1 MNNDYNK
8 VDTYL
13 QFTHVLSSQDETKM
27 WWSHYP
33 PSYRVAVPKS
43 LRRNLQIV
51 SSNEFN
57 NNGELRV
64 PDLSGAFFVM
74 DGSLAIAGALQNRG
88 AYVHTCFDIV
98 TTKKSEIIFL
108 TKYVAMR
115 RVSSSIDIVVFPS
128 TPTSSKQ

>member
-13 QFTHVLSSQDETKM
+13 QFTHLLSSQDETM
-27 WWSHYP
+27 WWSQFP
-33 PSYRVAVPKS
+33 PPYRETVPKS
-43 LRRNLQIV
+43 FRRNLQIV

-64 PDLSGAFFVM
+64 PDLSGACFVM
-74 DGSLAIAGALQNRG
+74 DGSLAIAGALPNRG

-98 TTKKSEIIFL
+98 TTKKSAIIFL

-115 RVSSSIDIVVFPS
+115 RASSLIDIVVFPS